1 MINKQ
6 KIIHIKIVT
15 FKFFSVIFLLSFA
28 TGYSQDTI
36 NLDDL
41 INEAL
46 NNNPQLKSFYN
57 KSQADLAKIPQ
68 AGSLPDPVL
77 SFNLMNLP
85 VNSFD
90 FDQEPMTGKQIGLMQ
105 KFPFPGKLS
114 LKEKIFS
121 ESAEVSKQSYNE
133 LKNQIT
139 NDVKKSYFDL
149 FFVNTAVKT
158 TEKNQ
163 ALVQEFVKIAETKY
177 SVGKGLQQDV
187 LKAQVELSKMT
198 DKLIQLQ
205 QKREVIEARI
215 NTILN
220 RPVETKL
227 GNATEPSFFTLNYDF
242 AGLKDL
248 SLENRP
254 LISAWQAMK
263 RKSVEKINLARKD
276 YWPDFSIGIA
286 YTQRDELQNGMP
298 GYDFLSGGI
307 SLNLP
312 IYFSSKQSKK
322 VEETRYGK
330 KMIEESYNNIVN
342 QVYFAL
348 DIKLTEADKNS
359 KLLDLFKTGIIP
371 QASQSLG
378 SAMIGYQ
385 TDKVDFL
392 TLINNQMTLFNY
404 ELDYYRV
411 LSDYNKNIADLEFI
425 VGVELTEKKE
435 N

>member
-1 MINKQ
+1 MIKNRLSGLSTVL
-6 KIIHIKIVT
+6 IIILTISGS
-15 FKFFSVIFLLSFA
+15 FSSNAQETLI
-28 TGYSQDTI
+28 
-36 NLDDL
+36 LDDL
-41 INEAL
+41 IQEAV
-46 NNNPQLKSFYN
+46 NNNPQLISFYS
-57 KSQADLAKIPQ
+57 KSLADEAKIPQ
-68 AGSLPDPVL
+68 VGSLPDPVL

-105 KFPFPGKLS
+105 KFPFPGKLT

-121 ESAEVSKQSYNE
+121 MNAEVSQQKYNE
-133 LKNQIT
+133 LKNQVISEI
-139 NDVKKSYFDL
+139 KKAYYDL
-149 FFVNTAVKT
+149 FFVDTAVKT

-163 ALVQEFVKIAETKY
+163 SLLTEFVKIAETKY

-187 LKAQVELSKMT
+187 LKAQVELSKMM

-205 QKREVIEARI
+205 QKREVLEARI
-215 NTILN
+215 NTLLN
-220 RPVETKL
+220 RPVDAEL
-227 GNATEPSFFTLNYDF
+227 GQASEPAFTDLAGNYENI
-242 AGLKDL
+242 KQI

-254 LISAWQAMK
+254 LIKAWQAMK
-263 RKSVEKINLARKD
+263 KQSVERVNLAYKE
-276 YWPDFSIGIA
+276 YWPDFSIGVA

-322 VEETRYGK
+322 VEESKYGQK
-330 KMIEESYNNIVN
+330 AVEENYKNVIN
-342 QVYFAL
+342 QVLFSVDNKWSEAQKNA
-348 DIKLTEADKNS
+348 KLVG
-359 KLLDLFKTGIIP
+359 LFKTGIIP
-371 QASQSLG
+371 QASQSLK
-378 SAMIGYQ
+378 SAMTGYQ

-411 LSDYNKNIADLEFI
+411 LSDYNKNIAELEFI
-425 VGVELTEKKE
+425 AGANLQ
-435 N
+435 

>member
-1 MINKQ
+1 MYFKTLSL
-6 KIIHIKIVT
+6 KIYT
-15 FKFFSVIFLLSFA
+15 AIFLLGFA
-28 TGYSQDTI
+28 AGYSQDTA

-46 NNNPQLKSFYN
+46 NNNPHLKSFYN
-57 KSQADLAKIPQ
+57 KSQADLTKIPQ

-77 SFNLMNLP
+77 SLNIMNLP
-85 VNSFD
+85 VNSYD
-90 FDQEPMTGKQIGLMQ
+90 FDQEPMTGKQIALMQ
-105 KFPFPGKLS
+105 KFPFPGKLG
-114 LKEKIFS
+114 LKENIYS
-121 ESAEVSKQSYNE
+121 ENAEISKQNYSE
-133 LKNQIT
+133 LKNQ
-139 NDVKKSYFDL
+139 VKNEVKNNYFDL
-149 FFVNTAVKT
+149 FFVDTAIKT

-163 ALVQEFVKIAETKY
+163 TLVQEFVKIAETKY

-205 QKREVIEARI
+205 QKREVLEARI
-215 NTILN
+215 NTLLN
-220 RPVETKL
+220 RPVESKL
-227 GNATEPSFFTLNYDF
+227 SNAKEPSFFNLNFDF
-242 AGLKDL
+242 SVLKQMAI
-248 SLENRP
+248 ENRP
-254 LISAWQAMK
+254 LIHAWQAMK
-263 RKSVEKINLARKD
+263 RQSDEKLNLARKD
-276 YWPDFSIGIA
+276 YWPDFSISVA
-286 YTQRDELQNGMP
+286 YTQRDALQNGMP

-322 VEETRYGK
+322 VEETQYGK
-330 KMIEESYNNIVN
+330 KMNEENYTNVVN
-342 QVYFAL
+342 QVLFAL
-348 DIKLTEADKNS
+348 DNKLSESAKNA
-359 KLLDLFKTGIIP
+359 KLVDLFKTGIIP
-371 QASQSLG
+371 QASQSLE
-378 SAMIGYQ
+378 SAMTGYQ

-425 VGVELTEKKE
+425 VGVDLTKNQE